1 MEELFWKKKNKNR
14 IKVHLV
20 RCKSKKMKVG
30 KFGATCLRI
39 NNKEVTFLGF
49 LGLQT
54 GVKYQIMLL
63 SSMISQIR
71 KSIEL

>member
-1 MEELFWKKKNKNR
+1 MEELFWKKKNR

-20 RCKSKKMKVG
+20 RCKIKKMKVG

-39 NNKEVTFLGF
+39 NNKEVIFLGL

-54 GVKYQIMLL
+54 GVKYEIMLF
-63 SSMISQIR
+63 SSKISQIR
-71 KSIEL
+71 KRIEL